1 MENIPSKQTT
11 MQSSIEVKE
20 DDLKKLIEPI
30 LKEKFEE
37 HFIRGLKAG
46 WNTAHEE
53 IYNQIKD
60 MTSAKAIKNFIKE
73 KISTMEKENK

>member
-1 MENIPSKQTT
+1 MENTQRTEMQTEI
-11 MQSSIEVKE
+11 SVKE
-20 DDLKKLIEPI
+20 SEFKKAIEPVLKKEF
-30 LKEKFEE
+30 EK
-37 HFIRGLKAG
+37 HFIEGLKAG

-73 KISTMEKENK
+73 KISTIEKEDK